1 MEVEVASKEF
11 IKPSRPTPNHLKI
24 HKLSLLDQFLRSL
37 YIPLVLFYTVN
48 EAEEAIRKAKHILP
62 LLKQSL
68 SETLALFYPLAGKIN
83 DGLSIECDDEGA
95 LFVEARADFPLLL
108 LLHQPD
114 LETIAKLLPC
124 PAAWTEAKAGDRVV
138 MVQATAFACG
148 GVAVSVLISH
158 AAADCASFS
167 TFLKGWAA
175 MACKSGGA
183 PSPNFEASSRFIP
196 SKGLAEEDS
205 MSAIYLPFL
214 KTSRCGTRRFIFD
227 SSAMA
232 RLKAKATNS
241 QVQNPTRV
249 EVVTAL
255 MRKSVV
261 AALNKVSNLEK
272 PVGVILPLN
281 IRRRAVP
288 SFPDDS
294 MGNYVWVMTVLCSPE
309 EKDNSLPD
317 LISHYREIKD
327 KVDGPFVKG
336 FVGDGGL
343 VMLRNAIREIG
354 ESFTSVQDQV
364 TITSWCNFGHYEI
377 DFGWGTP
384 AWVSMVGLTEEIQ
397 NRPMNFVTLL
407 DTKSRKGVEAW
418 VFMGEQ
424 ELHVLEQN
432 EELLEFASVN
442 PSTLEI

>member
-1 MEVEVASKEF
+1 
-11 IKPSRPTPNHLKI
+11 
-24 HKLSLLDQFLRSL
+24 
-37 YIPLVLFYTVN
+37 
-48 EAEEAIRKAKHILP
+48 
-62 LLKQSL
+62 
-68 SETLALFYPLAGKIN
+68 
-83 DGLSIECDDEGA
+83 
-95 LFVEARADFPLLL
+95 
-108 LLHQPD
+108 
-114 LETIAKLLPC
+114 
-124 PAAWTEAKAGDRVV
+124 
-138 MVQATAFACG
+138 
-148 GVAVSVLISH
+148 
-158 AAADCASFS
+158 
-167 TFLKGWAA
+167 
-175 MACKSGGA
+175 
-183 PSPNFEASSRFIP
+183 
-196 SKGLAEEDS
+196 
-205 MSAIYLPFL
+205 
-214 KTSRCGTRRFIFD
+214 
-227 SSAMA
+227 MA
-232 RLKAKATNS
+232 RLKAKATNL

-255 MRKSVV
+255 MRKSIV

-317 LISHYREIKD
+317 LISRYREIKD

-343 VMLRNAIREIG
+343 VMLRNSVREIG
-354 ESFTSVQDQV
+354 ESFTGVQDQV

-377 DFGWGTP
+377 DFGWGRP
-384 AWVSMVGLTEEIQ
+384 AWVSMVGFTEEIQ
-397 NRPMNFVTLL
+397 NRPTNFVTLL

-418 VFMGEQ
+418 VFMGDQ